1 MTADDYNYLLPTIL
15 DSWLETRIKV
25 KDSLKDRVSVN
36 QTKVDEAVRQ
46 LVSFSDRITDHLH
59 NSDGP
64 DDHKIAWSFVLA
76 VYHFELLDFDRT
88 VTEKQRVSIVDDCA
102 MTILCAVLNIDQ
114 DKIRSE
120 LKTVD
125 ALIAYKAYKHHLI
138 LVHADADM
146 DRISTYTNLEVE
158 SYVRYVRSVHRSS

>member
-125 ALIAYKAYKHHLI
+125 ALYSLMRKSKQVPFFVGSFMVFLLQKSYPLI
-138 LVHADADM
+138 DEQSQD
-146 DRISTYTNLEVE
+146 
-158 SYVRYVRSVHRSS
+158 